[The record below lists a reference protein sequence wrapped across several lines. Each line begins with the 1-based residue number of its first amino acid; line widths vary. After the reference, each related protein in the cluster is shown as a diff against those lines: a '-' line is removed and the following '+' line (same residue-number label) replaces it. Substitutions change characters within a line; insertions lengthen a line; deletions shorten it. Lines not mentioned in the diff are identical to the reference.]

1 MIGIILKYSIYYN
14 KPIPENPLGL
24 LVHLPKNEI
33 IVTISK
39 INTLLQPQGY
49 RNNDDS
55 RETEIECLKAILLQ
69 DEKNS
74 PIEYIKKFQ
83 YYANHL
89 SKLPNQYSLFT
100 RGTCLYALN
109 EVLQSDYF
117 LTENKIQYTFEERIG
132 ILDYLL
138 VCNERILKFSNEEP
152 LEKFTEQGINFFEF
166 FAFNQIPLNQYNI
179 SINSL
184 TKLYKSAFFLKS
196 LMEDDSIKE
205 HLVNYFKDKYGLDD
219 IEEFFKVFIFSFLK
233 MYDENLKIYHLK
245 IDNKQKA
252 IIEIIKGFSADIPLK
267 NINHADIKTLDFL
280 SVKKSPIFSWEP
292 LSSDEFTG
300 FVVLD
305 MAFLLEKMDSFFI
318 NDFWFDY
325 LKDKSHFNRTDWG
338 NFIGSKFF
346 EPLVNDVI
354 SHTFKNKK
362 DYTVKMLDDLKIT
375 LPRKSEIEIADV
387 YIRHK
392 QKIACI
398 EVKSNYINM
407 IDGYKSVTTVDE
419 FKALN
424 MNKFYKSFG
433 LTQMVDTM
441 KNFHI
446 YKKYL
451 NDKGLNLKRKIHLY
465 PMILVNEPILSS
477 GLFNFPLRQQFE
489 KMLFEEN
496 ITLKSQDHYI
506 WPLVIMNIE
515 EFQELEQSVEDG
527 DVDFFKILDSLHNKT
542 SIKGK
547 ITKDKYKILL
557 TMHSLIN
564 EKIESAKLFPFRLKD
579 YKWTFAK

>member
-1 MIGIILKYSIYYN
+1 
-14 KPIPENPLGL
+14 
-24 LVHLPKNEI
+24 
-33 IVTISK
+33 
-39 INTLLQPQGY
+39 
-49 RNNDDS
+49 
-55 RETEIECLKAILLQ
+55 
-69 DEKNS
+69 
-74 PIEYIKKFQ
+74 
-83 YYANHL
+83 
-89 SKLPNQYSLFT
+89 
-100 RGTCLYALN
+100 
-109 EVLQSDYF
+109 
-117 LTENKIQYTFEERIG
+117 
-132 ILDYLL
+132 
-138 VCNERILKFSNEEP
+138 
-152 LEKFTEQGINFFEF
+152 
-166 FAFNQIPLNQYNI
+166 
-179 SINSL
+179 
-184 TKLYKSAFFLKS
+184 
-196 LMEDDSIKE
+196 
-205 HLVNYFKDKYGLDD
+205 
-219 IEEFFKVFIFSFLK
+219 
-233 MYDENLKIYHLK
+233 
-245 IDNKQKA
+245 
-252 IIEIIKGFSADIPLK
+252 
-267 NINHADIKTLDFL
+267 
-280 SVKKSPIFSWEP
+280 
-292 LSSDEFTG
+292 
-300 FVVLD
+300 
-305 MAFLLEKMDSFFI
+305 
-318 NDFWFDY
+318 
-325 LKDKSHFNRTDWG
+325 
-338 NFIGSKFF
+338 
-346 EPLVNDVI
+346 
-354 SHTFKNKK
+354 
-362 DYTVKMLDDLKIT
+362 MLDDLKIT
-375 LPRKSEIEIADV
+375 LPRKSEIEIADI

-446 YKKYL
+446 YKKHL

-489 KMLFEEN
+489 KMLLEEN

-547 ITKDKYKILL
+547 ITKDKYKSLL

-564 EKIESAKLFPFRLKD
+564 EKIESEKLFPFRLKD